1 MAPNPHPQP
10 SPTPSE
16 PVRAHDSPADPTVMA
31 SLVHLGVAALRATAQ
46 QGPCDIFA
54 ADGFP
59 CVAAH
64 SMVRALLGA
73 YDGALYQVNR
83 TSDNAVQ
90 DIGVVAAGGVANAAA
105 QDAFCAGTGCV
116 VQRIYDQVRAWRVRG
131 RAVGWRSDGGRPGPH
146 PRGGLLWGARSPRN
160 AR

>member
-1 MAPNPHPQP
+1 
-10 SPTPSE
+10 
-16 PVRAHDSPADPTVMA
+16 MA

-116 VQRIYDQVRAWRVRG
+116 VQRIYDQVRAWRARG
-131 RAVGWRSDGGRPGPH
+131 RAVGWRSDGGRPGPP